1 MTSPPTSAS
10 YSEPSSVLGKNLYGF
25 RQMLANVDAIQTL
38 FGAANATEALE
49 RIYIEALPRP
59 ASGDKYTEEELDSYR
74 PFALIGLVAG
84 DIMRSDIESF
94 GGLWTHGRRGAFD
107 VMIERNHPIS
117 GADDVNALAWL
128 DLVDRVR
135 WTGDVD
141 NPGLIELSD
150 NGQAF
155 LSIRSVE
162 ISEIWR
168 SDENERELY
177 GDFQCAALRVFW
189 GRL

>member
-59 ASGDKYTEEELDSYR
+59 ASGDKYTLEELESYR
-74 PFALIGLVAG
+74 PFALIAIVDGQ
-84 DIMRSDIESF
+84 IMRSDIETV
-94 GGLWTHGRRGAFD
+94 GGQWTHGRRGAFD
-107 VMIERNHPIS
+107 LLIERKHPTS
-117 GADDVNALAWL
+117 GADDVNALAWI

-135 WTGDVD
+135 GTADVD
-141 NPGLIELSD
+141 NPGLIELAD
-150 NGQAF
+150 NGDGY
-155 LSIRSVE
+155 LSIRTVE
-162 ISEIWR
+162 VAEIWR
-168 SDENERELY
+168 GDENERQLA
-177 GDFQCAALRVFW
+177 GDFQCAVLRVFW